1 MVSTDVEKVIWSAV
15 NDRFPGREIESIRVQ
30 EDTDHE
36 GDPILRIDL
45 IVRPPARVLDPKRAT
60 MLIGDLRSRL
70 GEVGIIGFP
79 VLSFI
84 AKSEAGKLRSDAA

>member
-1 MVSTDVEKVIWSAV
+1 MVTADVKKAVESTVK
-15 NDRFPGREIESIRVQ
+15 DRFPGGEIVSIRIQ

-45 IVRPPARVLDPKRAT
+45 IVGGRARVLNPKRT
-60 MLIGDLRSRL
+60 MGLTGDLRSRL
-70 GEVGIIGFP
+70 ADVGMTSFP

-84 AKSEAGKLRSDAA
+84 SETEARKLRNEAA

>member
-1 MVSTDVEKVIWSAV
+1 MVNTDTEKLIASVV
-15 NDRFPGREIESIRVQ
+15 NDRFPGGDIESIRIR

-45 IVRPPARVLDPKRAT
+45 MVGGRARVLDPKRAISLT
-60 MLIGDLRSRL
+60 GDLRSRL
-70 GEVGIIGFP
+70 ADIGITSFP

-84 AKSEAGKLRSDAA
+84 SMAEARKLRNEAA